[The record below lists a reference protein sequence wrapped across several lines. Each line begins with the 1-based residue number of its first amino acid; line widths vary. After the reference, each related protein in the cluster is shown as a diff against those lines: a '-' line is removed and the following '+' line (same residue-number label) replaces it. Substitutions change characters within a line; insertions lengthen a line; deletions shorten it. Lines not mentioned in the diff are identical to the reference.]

1 MAEIKV
7 EKKKPIWPWIIA
19 GLIVLAILY
28 FLFFA
33 NGDDNEITDEDNQ
46 EQVVDTTYQEN
57 NSTAR
62 YEDNRSDTLTGG
74 ISGFLSYVGDKSKM
88 GIDHEYTNNALIYL
102 MNAVQ
107 VKANDLNV
115 NIDTDM
121 QQIRQQAEAITN
133 DPMATNHA
141 DKIKN
146 AGSDLA
152 DVIEKLQQENFPD
165 LSQDVQEVKTAVE
178 DIDPSV
184 LTLEQ
189 KDKVN
194 KFFDEAGDVLEKMS

>member
-19 GLIVLAILY
+19 ALVILAILY
-28 FLFFA
+28 FLFMDG
-33 NGDDNEITDEDNQ
+33 NDDEVTDDYNE
-46 EQVVDTTYQEN
+46 EQVVDTTYNETN
-57 NSTAR
+57 TL
-62 YEDNRSDTLTGG
+62 EDNRDMPADTTGG
-74 ISGFLSYVGDKSKM
+74 VAGYLSHIGDKSRM

-107 VKANDLNV
+107 AKANDLNV
-115 NIDTDM
+115 NIDADM
-121 QQIRQQAEAITN
+121 QQIRQEAEAITR

-141 DKIKN
+141 DKIKS
-146 AGSDLA
+146 AGNSLTN
-152 DVIEKLQQENFPD
+152 VIENLQQDEYPD
-165 LSQDVQEVKTAVE
+165 LSQDVQEVRTAVE

-189 KDKVN
+189 KDEVN
-194 KFFDEAGDVLEKMS
+194 TFFDEAGDVLNKMS